1 MRRSR
6 IRIAMDAGKRWAEQ
20 QLKSGINVTPSS
32 AEEAANQKFTHM
44 GSRHLFWCAALDTA
58 LQENPGKIA
67 KNISRPASENVNG
80 L

>member
-32 AEEAANQKFTHM
+32 VEEAASQKFTHM
-44 GSRHLFWCAALDTA
+44 GSRHLFCCAALDTA
-58 LQENPGKIA
+58 LQESPGEYC
-67 KNISRPASENVNG
+67 KNMSRPASENVNG